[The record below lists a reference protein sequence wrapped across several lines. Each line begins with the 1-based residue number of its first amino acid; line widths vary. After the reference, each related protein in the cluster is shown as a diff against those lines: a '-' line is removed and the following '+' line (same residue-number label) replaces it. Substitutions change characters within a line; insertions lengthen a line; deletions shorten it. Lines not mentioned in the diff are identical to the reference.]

1 MKDHL
6 ATALSRIASGSA
18 VVGQWTARH
27 AHNLAFTFGFMAI
40 AVGFAMYDIS
50 LGLII
55 PGSIVCGLLAWGRVS
70 AGPPNRGNDNA

>member
-6 ATALSRIASGSA
+6 AAALSHIVSGIAA
-18 VVGQWTARH
+18 AGQWSARH
-27 AHNLAFTFGFMAI
+27 AHNLAFTFGFLAI
-40 AVGFAMYDIS
+40 AVGFAIYDIS

-70 AGPPNRGNDNA
+70 SVPPNRGNDNA

>member
-6 ATALSRIASGSA
+6 ATALSRIASASA
-18 VVGQWTARH
+18 VVGQWAARH
-27 AHNLAFTFGFMAI
+27 AHNLAFTFGFVAI

-55 PGSIVCGLLAWGRVS
+55 PGSIVCGLLTWGRVS